1 MSKWDKNL
9 RRKST
14 EIRKHLE
21 INENNKTTL
30 QNLHDAVKAVL
41 CGKFTAI
48 KAYTKREE
56 KRAQINYPILSYV
69 TRKRSAN

>member
-14 EIRKHLE
+14 EIRKRLE

-56 KRAQINYPILSYV
+56 KKSPSKLPNFILC
-69 TRKRSAN
+69 N